1 MQKIVIF
8 IFCWLILLGSG
19 CGEQPV
25 RVQTENLGDKLPVI
39 VSLETR
45 NEVVSIMSGYEGPVY
60 TVTTRDGEILG
71 EQLSGQELQVKLPNI
86 YHFLKTSYA
95 DGEKGSMIWAGG

>member
-1 MQKIVIF
+1 MRKIVIY
-8 IFCWLILLGSG
+8 ILCWLIFIGSG
-19 CGEQPV
+19 CGARSG
-25 RVQTENLGDKLPVI
+25 RVQTENREDKLPVI

-60 TVTTRDGEILG
+60 TVTIKDGRILG
-71 EQLSGQELQVKLPNI
+71 KNLSEQELQVKLPNI

-95 DGEKGSMIWAGG
+95 DGEKGSAICAGI